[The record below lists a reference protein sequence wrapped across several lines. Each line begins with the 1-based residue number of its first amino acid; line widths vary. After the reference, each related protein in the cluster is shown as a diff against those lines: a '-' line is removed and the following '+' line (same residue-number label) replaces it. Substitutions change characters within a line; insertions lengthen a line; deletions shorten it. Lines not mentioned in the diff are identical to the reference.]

1 MPKRKNAQ
9 RKSKNAKKKN
19 KKYRFASLAPNGS
32 KWLQKNPN
40 GFKWLQMASNN
51 PKWLEL
57 LEMATKGLNLQQK
70 NANKMPKKMLPKRNQ
85 FKGFKVWLQMAC
97 HHLK

>member
-1 MPKRKNAQ
+1 MAVKVLNYSNKIPKGAK
-9 RKSKNAKKKN
+9 KEKCPKKIKNAKKKN

-40 GFKWLQMASNN
+40 GLKWLQMASNN

-57 LEMATKGLNLQQK
+57 LEMATK
-70 NANKMPKKMLPKRNQ
+70 KKKSI
-85 FKGFKVWLQMAC
+85 
-97 HHLK
+97 

>member
-9 RKSKNAKKKN
+9 KKSKNAKKKN

-40 GFKWLQMASNN
+40 GLKWLQMASNN

-57 LEMATKGLNLQQK
+57 LEMATKKIKK
-70 NANKMPKKMLPKRNQ
+70 NNQ
-85 FKGFKVWLQMAC
+85 FKGFQVWLQMAC

>member
-1 MPKRKNAQ
+1 MRKMPKKMQ
-9 RKSKNAKKKN
+9 KVKKKN
-19 KKYRFASLAPNGS
+19 NIYIYIYISQSGS
-32 KWLQKNPN
+32 
-40 GFKWLQMASNN
+40 KWLQMASKES
-51 PKWLEL
+51 KWLEMASNNSKWL
-57 LEMATKGLNLQQK
+57 ESLEMATKGLNLQQK